1 MQNENQYTNYLS
13 PLKNQI
19 IYYLIKLT
27 LIFTNENCGCG
38 TQMEWDCHFYQ
49 SKWKIDKQLNAVPFL
64 WIHVNVK
71 CMCLHQR

>member
-1 MQNENQYTNYLS
+1 MQNENQYPNYLS
-13 PLKNQI
+13 PLKNKI

-49 SKWKIDKQLNAVPFL
+49 SK
-64 WIHVNVK
+64 
-71 CMCLHQR
+71 